1 MHLQADSESGITI
14 NMPSAYS
21 HSDLCVK
28 PKSLRAS
35 SRGLFSPLM
44 NYIDKT
50 NPQEFKLTDD
60 IRNTFT
66 NSK

>member
-1 MHLQADSESGITI
+1 
-14 NMPSAYS
+14 MPSAYS